1 MMKNYGLSNSTSFF
15 LACGVYF
22 IVVGFVFFRLVTA
35 QEPVLNHTDLKD
47 SFINVELSEASA
59 KIPTPKPTPKPEQSN
74 PINVNELFAQTT
86 NKMVKTQDI
95 NQKATDFNALFGN
108 VKEIQEEK
116 TTQIQSSAKSSQ
128 GANSQSAAELLKQL
142 NDNLIPEESTANGQG
157 AQSQKVGI
165 YDEFLGKV
173 ERVIRQR
180 WSQYY
185 PNPKNIGV
193 KVKIFIDSEGKFGY
207 TSVEKSYDS
216 IFDAKVLEFLESQKG
231 KFIAYPPKNKG
242 VAITMNLKDEG
253 VNPLQ

>member
-1 MMKNYGLSNSTSFF
+1 MMKNYGLSNLTSFC

-22 IVVGFVFFRLVTA
+22 IVVGFVFFRLVTM
-35 QEPVLNHTDLKD
+35 QEPVLSYTDIKD
-47 SFINVELSEASA
+47 SFINVELSEASTQ
-59 KIPTPKPTPKPEQSN
+59 ISSPKPTPKPQET
-74 PINVNELFAQTT
+74 PLNVNDLFAQTT
-86 NKMVKTQDI
+86 NKMVKTENV

-116 TTQIQSSAKSSQ
+116 STQIQSSKKSGQ
-128 GANSQSAAELLKQL
+128 GTNSQSAAELLKQL
-142 NDNLIPEESTANGQG
+142 NDNLIPEESTANGQSTQ
-157 AQSQKVGI
+157 AQKVGI

-173 ERVIRQR
+173 ERVIKQR

-253 VNPLQ
+253 VSSL

>member
-1 MMKNYGLSNSTSFF
+1 MMKNYGLSNLTSFC

-22 IVVGFVFFRLVTA
+22 IVVGFVFFRLVTM
-35 QEPVLNHTDLKD
+35 QEPVLSYTDIKD
-47 SFINVELSEASA
+47 SFINVELSEASTQ
-59 KIPTPKPTPKPEQSN
+59 ISSPKPTPKPQET
-74 PINVNELFAQTT
+74 PLNVNDLFAQTT
-86 NKMVKTQDI
+86 NKMVKTENV

-116 TTQIQSSAKSSQ
+116 STQIQSSKKSGQ
-128 GANSQSAAELLKQL
+128 GTNSQSAAELLKQL
-142 NDNLIPEESTANGQG
+142 NDNLIPEESTANGQS
-157 AQSQKVGI
+157 AQVQKTGI

-173 ERVIRQR
+173 ERVIKQR

-253 VNPLQ
+253 VSSL

>member
-1 MMKNYGLSNSTSFF
+1 MKNYGLSNLTSFC

-22 IVVGFVFFRLVTA
+22 IVVGFVFFRLVTM
-35 QEPVLNHTDLKD
+35 QEPVLSYTDIKD
-47 SFINVELSEASA
+47 SFINVELSEASTQ
-59 KIPTPKPTPKPEQSN
+59 ISSPKPTPKPQET
-74 PINVNELFAQTT
+74 PLNVNDLFAQTT
-86 NKMVKTQDI
+86 NKMVKTENV

-116 TTQIQSSAKSSQ
+116 STQIQSSKKSGQ
-128 GANSQSAAELLKQL
+128 GTNSQSAAELLKQL
-142 NDNLIPEESTANGQG
+142 NDNLIPEESTANGQS
-157 AQSQKVGI
+157 AQVQKTGI

-173 ERVIRQR
+173 ERVIKQR

-253 VNPLQ
+253 VSSL

>member
-1 MMKNYGLSNSTSFF
+1 MKNYGLSNLTSFC

-22 IVVGFVFFRLVTA
+22 IVVGFVFFRLVTM
-35 QEPVLNHTDLKD
+35 QEPVLSYTDIKD
-47 SFINVELSEASA
+47 SFINVELSEASTQ
-59 KIPTPKPTPKPEQSN
+59 ISSPKPTPKPQET
-74 PINVNELFAQTT
+74 PLNVNDLFAQTT
-86 NKMVKTQDI
+86 NKMVKTENV

-116 TTQIQSSAKSSQ
+116 STQIQSSKKSGQ
-128 GANSQSAAELLKQL
+128 GTNSQSAAELLKQL
-142 NDNLIPEESTANGQG
+142 NDNLIPEESTANGQSTQ
-157 AQSQKVGI
+157 AQKVGI

-173 ERVIRQR
+173 ERVIKQR

-253 VNPLQ
+253 VSSL

>member
-1 MMKNYGLSNSTSFF
+1 MMKNYGLSNLTSFC

-22 IVVGFVFFRLVTA
+22 IVVGFVFFRLVTM
-35 QEPVLNHTDLKD
+35 QEPVLSYTDIKD
-47 SFINVELSEASA
+47 SFINVELSEASTQ
-59 KIPTPKPTPKPEQSN
+59 ISSPKPTPKLQETPL
-74 PINVNELFAQTT
+74 NVNDLFAQTT
-86 NKMVKTQDI
+86 NKMVKTENV

-116 TTQIQSSAKSSQ
+116 STQIQSSKKSGQ
-128 GANSQSAAELLKQL
+128 GTNSQSAAELLKQL
-142 NDNLIPEESTANGQG
+142 NDNLIPEESTANGQS
-157 AQSQKVGI
+157 AQVQKTGI

-173 ERVIRQR
+173 ERVIKQR

-253 VNPLQ
+253 VSSL

>member
-1 MMKNYGLSNSTSFF
+1 MKNYGLSNLTSFC

-22 IVVGFVFFRLVTA
+22 IVVGFVFFRLVTM
-35 QEPVLNHTDLKD
+35 QEPVLSYTDIKD
-47 SFINVELSEASA
+47 SFINVDLSEASTQ
-59 KIPTPKPTPKPEQSN
+59 ISSPKPTPKPQET
-74 PINVNELFAQTT
+74 PLNVNDLFAQTT
-86 NKMVKTQDI
+86 NKMVKTENV

-116 TTQIQSSAKSSQ
+116 STQIQSSKKSGQ
-128 GANSQSAAELLKQL
+128 GTNSQSAAELLKQL
-142 NDNLIPEESTANGQG
+142 NDNLIPEESTANGQS
-157 AQSQKVGI
+157 AQVQKTGI

-173 ERVIRQR
+173 ERVIKQR

-253 VNPLQ
+253 VSSL

>member
-1 MMKNYGLSNSTSFF
+1 MKNYGLSNLTSFC

-22 IVVGFVFFRLVTA
+22 IVVGFVFFRLVTM
-35 QEPVLNHTDLKD
+35 QEPVLSYTDIKD
-47 SFINVELSEASA
+47 SFINVELSEASTQ
-59 KIPTPKPTPKPEQSN
+59 ISSSKPTPKPQET
-74 PINVNELFAQTT
+74 PLNVNDLFAQTT
-86 NKMVKTQDI
+86 NKMVKTENV

-116 TTQIQSSAKSSQ
+116 STQIQSSKKSGQ
-128 GANSQSAAELLKQL
+128 GTNSQSAAELLKQL
-142 NDNLIPEESTANGQG
+142 NDNLIPEESTANGQS
-157 AQSQKVGI
+157 AQVQKTGI

-173 ERVIRQR
+173 ERVIKQR

-253 VNPLQ
+253 VSSL

>member
-1 MMKNYGLSNSTSFF
+1 MMKNYGLSNFTSFC

-22 IVVGFVFFRLVTA
+22 IVVGFVFFRLVTM
-35 QEPVLNHTDLKD
+35 QEPVLSYTDIKD
-47 SFINVELSEASA
+47 SFINVDLSEASA
-59 KIPTPKPTPKPEQSN
+59 QISSPKPTPKPQET
-74 PINVNELFAQTT
+74 PLNVNDLFAQTT
-86 NKMVKTQDI
+86 NKMVKTENV

-116 TTQIQSSAKSSQ
+116 TTQVQSSAKSGQ

-142 NDNLIPEESTANGQG
+142 NDNLIPEESDTNGQS
-157 AQSQKVGI
+157 AQVQKTGI

-173 ERVIRQR
+173 ERVIKQR

-253 VNPLQ
+253 VSSL

>member
-1 MMKNYGLSNSTSFF
+1 MMKNYGLSNLTSFC

-22 IVVGFVFFRLVTA
+22 IVVGFVFFRLVTM
-35 QEPVLNHTDLKD
+35 QEPVLSYTDIKD
-47 SFINVELSEASA
+47 SFINVDLSEASTQ
-59 KIPTPKPTPKPEQSN
+59 ISSPKPTPKPQET
-74 PINVNELFAQTT
+74 PLNVNDLFAQTT
-86 NKMVKTQDI
+86 NKMVKTENV

-116 TTQIQSSAKSSQ
+116 STQIQSSKKSGQ
-128 GANSQSAAELLKQL
+128 GTNSQSAAELLKQL
-142 NDNLIPEESTANGQG
+142 NDNLIPEESTANGQS
-157 AQSQKVGI
+157 AQVQKTGI

-173 ERVIRQR
+173 ERVIKQR

-253 VNPLQ
+253 VSSL

>member
-1 MMKNYGLSNSTSFF
+1 MMKNYGLSNLTSFC

-22 IVVGFVFFRLVTA
+22 IVVGFVFFRLVTM
-35 QEPVLNHTDLKD
+35 QEPVLSYTDIKD
-47 SFINVELSEASA
+47 SFINVELSEASTQ
-59 KIPTPKPTPKPEQSN
+59 ISSSKPTPKPQET
-74 PINVNELFAQTT
+74 PLNVNDLFAQTT
-86 NKMVKTQDI
+86 NKMVKTENV

-116 TTQIQSSAKSSQ
+116 STQIQSSKKSGQ
-128 GANSQSAAELLKQL
+128 GTNSQSAAELLKQL
-142 NDNLIPEESTANGQG
+142 NDNLIPEESTANGQS
-157 AQSQKVGI
+157 AQVQKTGI

-173 ERVIRQR
+173 ERVIKQR

-253 VNPLQ
+253 VSSL

>member
-1 MMKNYGLSNSTSFF
+1 MMKNYGLSNLTSFC

-22 IVVGFVFFRLVTA
+22 IVVGFVFFRLVTM
-35 QEPVLNHTDLKD
+35 QEPVLSYTDIKD
-47 SFINVELSEASA
+47 SFINVDLSEASTQ
-59 KIPTPKPTPKPEQSN
+59 ISSPKPTPKPQTS
-74 PINVNELFAQTT
+74 PVDVNDLFAKTT
-86 NKMVKTQDI
+86 NKMVKTQNV

-116 TTQIQSSAKSSQ
+116 STQIQSSKKSGQ
-128 GANSQSAAELLKQL
+128 GTNSQSAAELLKQL
-142 NDNLIPEESTANGQG
+142 NDNLIPEESTANGQSTQ
-157 AQSQKVGI
+157 AQKVGI

-173 ERVIRQR
+173 ERVIKQR

>member
-1 MMKNYGLSNSTSFF
+1 MKNYGLSNSTSFF

-22 IVVGFVFFRLVTA
+22 IVVGFVFFRLVTM

-59 KIPTPKPTPKPEQSN
+59 KIPTPKPTPKPQET
-74 PINVNELFAQTT
+74 PLNVNDLFAQTT
-86 NKMVKTQDI
+86 NKMVKTENV

-116 TTQIQSSAKSSQ
+116 STQIQSSKKSGQ
-128 GANSQSAAELLKQL
+128 GTNSQSAAELLKQL
-142 NDNLIPEESTANGQG
+142 NDNLIPEESTANGQSTQ
-157 AQSQKVGI
+157 AQKVGI

-173 ERVIRQR
+173 ERVIKQR

-253 VNPLQ
+253 VSSL